1 MKVIFLDIDGVLNSE
16 EFAIWCNEFPD
27 FVREGGSNWVDPNAV
42 KMITSLCD
50 ECDAKLVISSSWRLF
65 DTTSTIEDFKRY
77 RDLTPLCKYIVGVT
91 PRNSDDRIWESRG
104 EEIQQYLDS
113 HPEIENYVIV
123 DDDNDM
129 LESQKDHFV
138 RCNYLFGLV
147 PSLVLKMKEIL
158 NKS

>member
-16 EFAIWCNEFPD
+16 EFARWCHEFPD

-42 KMITSLCD
+42 LMITSLCKD
-50 ECDAKLVISSSWRLF
+50 YNVKLVISSSWRMF
-65 DTTSTIEDFKRY
+65 DVQSTIDCFKNY

-91 PRNSDDRIWESRG
+91 PRNTDDRIWESRG
-104 EEIQQYLDS
+104 EEIQQYLNE
-113 HPEIENYVIV
+113 HPEIDNYVIV

-138 RCNYLFGLV
+138 RCSYLFGLI
-147 PSLVLKMKEIL
+147 PSRVAKMQEIL
-158 NKS
+158 QL

>member
-27 FVREGGSNWVDPNAV
+27 FVREGGSNWVDPKAV
-42 KMITSLCD
+42 RMITSLCEEHD
-50 ECDAKLVISSSWRLF
+50 VKLVISSSWRLF
-65 DTTSTIEDFKRY
+65 DTTSTIEHFKNY

-113 HPEIENYVIV
+113 HPEVENYVIV

-138 RCNYLFGLV
+138 RCNYVFGLI
-147 PSLVLKMKEIL
+147 PSRVEKMKEIL